1 MAQTIFDV
9 IIHVVFSTK
18 NRVKLIGPEIEA
30 ELFAYIGG
38 ITNAYKSK
46 LIGANGTSNHVHLL
60 ISLNKNI
67 LAPDLIGNIKRD
79 SSKWIKTKG
88 MIYSKF
94 GWQDGYAAFSV
105 VGHTQIEAVKK
116 YIGNQKEHHK
126 KSLFEDEMRTFF
138 RKYEIAYDEKYIWD

>member
-38 ITNAYKSK
+38 ITNADKSK

-105 VGHTQIEAVKK
+105 GHTQIEAVKK